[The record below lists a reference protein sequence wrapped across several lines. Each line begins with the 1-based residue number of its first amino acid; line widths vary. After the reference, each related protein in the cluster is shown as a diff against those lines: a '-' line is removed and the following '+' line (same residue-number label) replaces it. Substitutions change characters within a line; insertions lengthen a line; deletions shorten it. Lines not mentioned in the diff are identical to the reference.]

1 MSEEKSMM
9 LLIGDN
15 PFHGISHLSQERSRA
30 RGNAIGE
37 AEYAAELVKI
47 ALDNGANGFMF
58 SVSETTLSIL
68 KTVRKKGADK
78 NLKLYAIVP
87 YAYEYVRLANQMGGV
102 SGLAKKMVKQIALS
116 MNLRAMATGV
126 KGVVK
131 MDPVAFLKTYL
142 FYEISRI
149 KSSVCKRANLDS
161 ILLHEIIT
169 EMALALNLDWLCKSY
184 VEFMLNLGIKPGFET
199 RNFAYL
205 VNKFRDWNID
215 FGKIV
220 IATPFNKV
228 GFQMNPSRVECEEAL
243 AQVTGQSVIAMSTLA
258 AGYIKPLE
266 AMKYIQT
273 LPNLKG
279 VVVGVSKEHHARE
292 TFRLLEERL
301 RK

>member
-1 MSEEKSMM
+1 MSGEKSMM
-9 LLIGDN
+9 LLVGDN
-15 PFHGISHLSQERSRA
+15 PFHGISHLSQERSRT

-37 AEYAAELVKI
+37 AEYGAELVKI

-68 KTVRKKGADK
+68 RKVRKKGADK

-87 YAYEYVRLANQMGGV
+87 YSYEYVRLATQMGGI
-102 SGLAKKMVKQIALS
+102 SGLAKKMVKQIAFS
-116 MNLRAMATGV
+116 MNVRAMATGI
-126 KGVVK
+126 KGVIK
-131 MDPVAFLKTYL
+131 MDPVAFLKTYI

-149 KSSVCKRANLDS
+149 KSSVGKQASLDS

-169 EMALALNLDWLCKSY
+169 EMALALDLDWICKAY
-184 VEFMLNLGIKPGFET
+184 IEFMLNLGIKPGFET
-199 RNFAYL
+199 RNFAFL

-215 FGKIV
+215 FSKIV
-220 IATPFNKV
+220 IATPFNKA

-243 AQVTGQSVIAMSTLA
+243 AQVTGQSVIAMSILA

-266 AMKYIQT
+266 AMDYIQA

>member
-243 AQVTGQSVIAMSTLA
+243 AQVTGQSVIAMSILA